1 MNITLENIDSL
12 NAVLK
17 IEVKADDYKNDVEKL
32 LKDYQKKV
40 NIPGFRAGK
49 VPKGVVKKR
58 FGTSAKVEKVNELV
72 SQNIG
77 NYLTENNVEYLGGPL
92 PINNEIDWEN
102 AEDFSF
108 EYELGLLPEVEVKI
122 NKRNKLTYFNIQ
134 ADEKQLEEYATNI
147 ANRYGSLQ
155 NPDAAQA
162 GDMVFGEFT
171 QVDAEG
177 NHVEGGISNKTT
189 VAVDAIADEKVKAEF
204 IDSGANTRIVL
215 DPKSAFATTNEAI
228 TALGIDETTLEN
240 LEGQFAFT
248 IETVNRMIPAE
259 FNDELFAKLYP
270 DGEVKTEEEFKA
282 KLKEEA
288 EGMYQ
293 NDSDRKFYNDAVE
306 YILGKEEFD
315 LPEAF
320 LKKWIKANQENEISD
335 EQIDA
340 DFENYKKML
349 RWQVIE
355 SKLGKENEIKVE
367 VADIEAEARQLVSL
381 QMAQYGQ
388 TEVADDMLDG
398 IVKNVL
404 QNEEERQNIAK
415 NVFDKKMTTL
425 FKEKFKIED
434 KEVSVEDFITM
445 MKPAEEK

>member
-49 VPKGVVKKR
+49 VPKGVVRKR
-58 FGTSAKVEKVNELV
+58 FGISAKVEKINELV

-77 NYLTENNVEYLGGPL
+77 NYLVENNVEYLGGPL
-92 PINNEIDWEN
+92 PINNDVDWEN

-134 ADEKQLEEYATNI
+134 ADEKQLNEYALNI
-147 ANRYGSLQ
+147 ANRYGTVQ
-155 NPDAAQA
+155 NPDAAEE
-162 GDMVFGEFT
+162 GDMVYGEFT

-177 NHVEGGISNKTT
+177 NHVEEGISNKAT
-189 VAVDAIADEKVKAEF
+189 VAIAKIVDEKVKAEF
-204 IDSGANTRIVL
+204 IDSGANTRIVFN
-215 DPKSAFATTNEAI
+215 PKTAFATEQEAM
-228 TALGIDETTLEN
+228 TALGIDETTLAN
-240 LEGQFAFT
+240 IEGEFAYT
-248 IETVNRMIPAE
+248 IETVNRMMPAE
-259 FNDELFAKLYP
+259 LNEELFTKLYP
-270 DGEVKTEEEFKA
+270 EGEVKTEEEFMA

-288 EGMYQ
+288 ENMYK

-306 YILGKEEFD
+306 YILGKENFD
-315 LPEAF
+315 LPETF
-320 LKKWIKANQENEISD
+320 LKKWIKANQENEVTD
-335 EQIDA
+335 EQIEA
-340 DFENYKKML
+340 DFENYKTML

-367 VADIEAEARQLVSL
+367 PSDVEAEAKQLVSL

-388 TEVADDMLDG
+388 TEIADDMLDG

-404 QNEEERQNIAK
+404 NNEEERKNIAK
-415 NVFDKKMTTL
+415 NVFDKKMTSL
-425 FKEKFKIED
+425 FKDKFKVED
-434 KEVSVEDFITM
+434 KEVSVEEFVEM
-445 MKPAEEK
+445 MKPAEEN